1 MTPAFASNVTEYTA
15 TTTNEADKV
24 TATATDADAEIAI
37 LLGETPVTNGGNA
50 TWSEGEN
57 TLTITVSEYGGETE
71 YTVTVTMAPGA

>member
-1 MTPAFASNVTEYTA
+1 MTEYTA

-37 LLGETPVTNGGNA
+37 LLGDTPVTNGGNA
-50 TWSEGEN
+50 TWSVGEN

-71 YTVTVTMAPGA
+71 YTVTVTMVPGA